1 MVCTEV
7 NEIYFLM
14 FTCYFQIVKAA
25 DKGKLEMLLETALES
40 IGLEACSGGLVC
52 VVCDD
57 VCCPCG

>member
-1 MVCTEV
+1 
-7 NEIYFLM
+7 M

-40 IGLEACSGGLVC
+40 IGPMACGELVC